1 MHTAELLCWLHCRY
15 YFRVLERQSGSAKYG
30 SYAAVV
36 TGMSYTLQLLLGSLL
51 QAKGAWPP
59 CPLPLVFA
67 SFVPF
72 LLDVPAT
79 SDFTLLGYKMTD
91 KVSRGGGGGTGL
103 PPNCL
108 PACSAA
114 QLHTQPSLRG
124 VDHDG
129 CVCRAVGRLA
139 RVVSEGR
146 GGLLVQS

>member
-91 KVSRGGGGGTGL
+91 KVSRGGGHGL
-103 PPNCL
+103 ASKL
-108 PACSAA
+108 PASMQCCAA
-114 QLHTQPSLRG
+114 AHATVAPRG
-124 VDHDG
+124 
-129 CVCRAVGRLA
+129 RP
-139 RVVSEGR
+139 
-146 GGLLVQS
+146 